1 MLFLREGWELDK
13 HMGAKDVPAG
23 GRASSQVQILTLT
36 GDSDSLGEI
45 RESKHSCWEET
56 FGPRWLLFL
65 LLFVS
70 SMRKTQNKGKI

>member
-1 MLFLREGWELDK
+1 
-13 HMGAKDVPAG
+13 MGAKDVPAG

-45 RESKHSCWEET
+45 RESKQSWEKT

-65 LLFVS
+65 LVFVS